1 MATPFEI
8 PQHRYRYPQGDS
20 LPLAPPE
27 KRLRKRLSRAGK
39 AYRSLASPGTN
50 CTSSTMKPEKPLFTH
65 PASTRDA

>member
-27 KRLRKRLSRAGK
+27 KRLRKRLPSAEPTKTEIRPPQPTPDHTWIKRGTGGYWRAK
-39 AYRSLASPGTN
+39 KS
-50 CTSSTMKPEKPLFTH
+50 TSK
-65 PASTRDA
+65 

>member
-27 KRLRKRLSRAGK
+27 KRLRKRLCRVE
-39 AYRSLASPGTN
+39 LIIPD
-50 CTSSTMKPEKPLFTH
+50 EILF
-65 PASTRDA
+65 PVAMAR